1 MIAAVDKDACI
12 GCGACPEFCPE
23 VFKMEDDG
31 LAVAY
36 TNPVPSNLEA
46 SAKEAADGCPTDA
59 IHVNQVR
66 IGTLIETV
74 KSG

>member
-1 MIAAVDKDACI
+1 MIAAVEKDTCI

-36 TNPVPSNLEA
+36 TNPVPSELET
-46 SAKEAADGCPTDA
+46 SAKDAAEGCPTDA
-59 IHVNQVR
+59 IHIN
-66 IGTLIETV
+66 
-74 KSG
+74 

>member
-1 MIAAVDKDACI
+1 MIATVEKDACI

-31 LAVAY
+31 FAVAY
-36 TNPVPSNLEA
+36 TSPVPSANEE

-59 IHVNQVR
+59 IHV
-66 IGTLIETV
+66 
-74 KSG
+74 K

>member
-1 MIAAVDKDACI
+1 MYAEVDKDTCI

-36 TNPVPSNLEA
+36 TNPVPSDVEKA
-46 SAKEAADGCPTDA
+46 AKEAAEGCPVDA
-59 IHVNQVR
+59 I
-66 IGTLIETV
+66 TV
-74 KSG
+74 K